1 MKMCVDDREHTQ
13 IPKFKEFIASK
24 KSDIITD
31 IEVERSPVGD
41 AYTKDGVVGI
51 ERKAGDMVPSM
62 YSKQLDKQLKE
73 LVDNFQHPFL
83 FIEYDGILDMIQS
96 NLGVN
101 PKSLIGEL
109 TSIMARHRVT
119 IMFTGNYERSSLYV
133 PFTVRCIE
141 KFYDGKNKVK
151 DIEYS
156 PIRTGKKKVI
166 AKRNPSPQEV
176 KLDIISRIPHIGPKK
191 SIELLEKYHWSITE
205 IANASIEDIMTVKGV
220 GKVLAEHI
228 KSVLK

>member
-1 MKMCVDDREHTQ
+1 MKIYVDDREYTQ

-24 KSDIITD
+24 KDNIVN
-31 IEVERSPVGD
+31 EVEIVRSPVGD
-41 AYTKDGVVGI
+41 VHTGDSVVGI
-51 ERKAGDMVPSM
+51 ERKAGDFVSSM

-73 LVDNFQHPFL
+73 LADNFQHPFL
-83 FIEYDGILDMIQS
+83 FIEYDGIFDMIQS

-101 PKSLIGEL
+101 PEAIIGEL

-119 IMFTGNYERSSLYV
+119 IMFTGNYERCSLYV

-156 PIRTGKKKVI
+156 PIRTGKRKNPV
-166 AKRNPSPQEV
+166 KRKPTPQEV
-176 KLDIISRIPHIGPKK
+176 KLDIISRIPYIGPKK

-205 IANASIEDIMTVKGV
+205 IANASIEDIMTIKGV